1 MENPFRYGEPV
12 VGKDF
17 ADRKKEFE
25 ELKMEMLSG
34 QNVII
39 YSPRRFGK
47 SSLVYNAI
55 LSLGDR
61 IVPLWIDCYG
71 VLTKKEFAEKI
82 ASESLKH
89 LKFQNL
95 LKSAKRLFKKS
106 YSKNPSRR
114 CT

>member
-1 MENPFRYGEPV
+1 
-12 VGKDF
+12 
-17 ADRKKEFE
+17 
-25 ELKMEMLSG
+25 MEMLSG

-89 LKFQNL
+89 LKFQT
-95 LKSAKRLFKKS
+95 F
-106 YSKNPSRR
+106 
-114 CT
+114 